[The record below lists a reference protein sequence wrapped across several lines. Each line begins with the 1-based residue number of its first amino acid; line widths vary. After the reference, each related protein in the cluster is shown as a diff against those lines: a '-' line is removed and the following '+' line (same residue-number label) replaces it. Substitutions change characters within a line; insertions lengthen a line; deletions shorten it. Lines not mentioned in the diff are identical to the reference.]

1 MQATE
6 QASINPSTSSYSC
19 THNSDWIINVFVPIV
34 REWKNYCIEELK
46 KRPDLIARKGFKI
59 TIWLDEM
66 KKFVI
71 SNVENKELYLFV
83 KYLLNYQ
90 NTPGANYFKR
100 CEYGEYCKCC
110 INTDQLIYIVRDS
123 LKLIYVAAGYRSVL
137 SQTAKFMNFD
147 TLVDENF
154 WASAHLTPAEFRF
167 VDLEMGLYLIKSV
180 IDASKK

>member
-1 MQATE
+1 MDQV
-6 QASINPSTSSYSC
+6 SVNPSTTSNSC
-19 THNSDWIINVFVPIV
+19 VHNSDWIIQVFVPIV
-34 REWKNYCIEELK
+34 RDWKYFCIEELK

-83 KYLLNYQ
+83 KYLLGYS
-90 NTPGANYFKR
+90 NTPGANYFRK

-137 SQTAKFMNFD
+137 NQTVKFMNFD
-147 TLVDENF
+147 TMLNENF

-167 VDLEMGLYLIKSV
+167 VDLEIGLFMIRQV
-180 IDASKK
+180 IEASKK